1 MIYSRI
7 RGGLGNQLFQ
17 YSVARSLAD
26 QLGVSLGLDIRE
38 YKNSSKVKMG
48 LSNFNI
54 RADLNPAGLIKHK
67 KDGKI
72 SYVLESLLGKHKHVY
87 YEPFLSFDKH
97 VLTKKDNTYLKGY
110 WQTEKYFI
118 KNKVNIL
125 NDLKIIS
132 HQDIKN
138 KTISSKI
145 ANNTSVSLHIRRG
158 DYISNSAYNSIHGTC
173 SLNYYTNAVNY
184 LINKIGVNFKVF
196 AFSDDP
202 EWVSSNLKLPVDIY
216 FVKNNASE
224 YNYED
229 LRLMSECNHNII
241 ANSSFSWWGAWL
253 NTNHNKTVITPSKWY
268 ADKFTK
274 NADITPSNWIKI

>member
-26 QLGVSLGLDIRE
+26 QLGVNLGLDIRE
-38 YKNSSKVKMG
+38 YNNSSKFKMG

-67 KDGKI
+67 KDSKI

-87 YEPFLSFDKH
+87 HEPFLNFDKH
-97 VLTKKDNTYLKGY
+97 VLTKQDNTYLKGY

-125 NDLKIIS
+125 NDLKVIS

-138 KTISSKI
+138 KMISSKI
-145 ANNTSVSLHIRRG
+145 ANNNSVSLHIRRG

-184 LINKIGVNFKVF
+184 LIDKIGVNFKVF

-202 EWVSSNLKLPVDIY
+202 EWVSSNLKLPVDIC
-216 FVKNNASE
+216 FVKNNSSE

-268 ADKFTK
+268 ADKSTK
-274 NADITPSNWIKI
+274 NADITPSNWVKI

>member
-38 YKNSSKVKMG
+38 YNNSSKFKMG
-48 LSNFNI
+48 LANFNI
-54 RADLNPAGLIKHK
+54 RADLNPVGLIKHK

-72 SYVLESLLGKHKHVY
+72 SYVLENLSGKHKHVY
-87 YEPFLSFDKH
+87 YERFLGFDKNI
-97 VLTKKDNTYLKGY
+97 LTKPDNSYLKGY
-110 WQTEKYFI
+110 WQTEKYFV

-125 NDLKIIS
+125 NDLKIINR
-132 HQDIKN
+132 QNDKN
-138 KTISSKI
+138 KTISSEI

-158 DYISNSAYNSIHGTC
+158 DYISNSAYNSTHGTC
-173 SLNYYTNAVNY
+173 SLTYYANAVNY
-184 LINKIGVNFKVF
+184 LINKIGGNFKVF

-202 EWVSSNLKLPVDIY
+202 KWVSSNLKLPVDIY
-216 FVKNNASE
+216 FVNNNSSD

-229 LRLMSECNHNII
+229 LRLMSECDHNII

-253 NTNHNKTVITPSKWY
+253 NKNHNKTVITPSKWY
-268 ADKFTK
+268 ADKSAK
-274 NADITPSNWIKI
+274 NADITPANWIKI